1 MNQFSVK
8 ERRASA
14 GFACLLALGAIPI
27 TLLGFMGLF
36 VTVVLFLAA
45 WKLIPGFWRITGR
58 SLLAGLI
65 SGVLVLGPGLRLAMR
80 LVAIADPNATPE
92 FSVGGTIGIIVL
104 IGGFL
109 GSIYSVVAV
118 YARTGFSTG
127 KAVASGVVALA
138 LLGFVMASAD
148 LRDEIAN
155 LGLGAWMNI
164 PMFAAIGFLHGW
176 TSLSLYDRL
185 SKRSLRDAPAVE
197 AMA

>member
-1 MNQFSVK
+1 
-8 ERRASA
+8 
-14 GFACLLALGAIPI
+14 LGAIPI
-27 TLLGFMGLF
+27 AFLGFVGLLI
-36 VTVVLFLAA
+36 TIVLLVAA
-45 WKLIPGFWRITGR
+45 WKIIPGFWGMAGR

-80 LVAIADPNATPE
+80 VVAIADSTATPE
-92 FSVGGTIGIIVL
+92 FSIGGTIGIVVL
-104 IGGFL
+104 IGGVL

-118 YARTGFSTG
+118 FAREGFSLS
-127 KAVASGVVALA
+127 KAGASGVVAIA
-138 LLGFVMASAD
+138 LLVFILASPD
-148 LRDEIAN
+148 LRHELLN

-185 SKRSLRDAPAVE
+185 SKRSLRDAPTIE